1 MAQNNEPED
10 ILASE
15 ATTDTEWEEDS
26 EEEVPE
32 AEDGHPD
39 QINWL
44 FSMLFGS
51 AHVTFDD
58 HGAQFLKK
66 AKLPDNGRFQ
76 PPKLSQL
83 AAAQHLR
90 NLFVR
95 KWVESHLWILGP
107 NGVWTVG
114 AHEEA
119 MSILNKDDD
128 EAYQDALNSYRA
140 DMN

>member
-1 MAQNNEPED
+1 MAQNNEPD
-10 ILASE
+10 DVLASE
-15 ATTDTEWEEDS
+15 ATTDSEWEES
-26 EEEVPE
+26 EEDVPE
-32 AEDGHPD
+32 AEENHPEH
-39 QINWL
+39 INWL
-44 FSMLFGS
+44 LAMFYGS
-51 AHVTFDD
+51 AHVLFDH

-66 AKLPDNGRFQ
+66 AKLPENGLFQ
-76 PPKLSQL
+76 PAKLSQL

-95 KWVESHLWILGP
+95 KWVQSHLWILGP

-114 AHEEA
+114 EHEAA

-128 EAYQDALNSYRA
+128 EAYQDALTSFRA

>member
-1 MAQNNEPED
+1 MDLNNEPED
-10 ILASE
+10 VLASE
-15 ATTDTEWEEDS
+15 ATTDSEWEEDS
-26 EEEVPE
+26 EEEVP
-32 AEDGHPD
+32 DGQD
-39 QINWL
+39 QINFL
-44 FSMLFGS
+44 MSMLYGS

-66 AKLPDNGRFQ
+66 AQLPENGLFQ
-76 PPKLSQL
+76 PAKLSQL

-95 KWVESHLWILGP
+95 KWVQSHLWILGP

-114 AHEEA
+114 AHEDA

>member
-1 MAQNNEPED
+1 MAHNNAPED

-15 ATTDTEWEEDS
+15 ASTESEWEDES

-32 AEDGHPD
+32 GGDGQE

-44 FSMLFGS
+44 ISMLYGS
-51 AHVTFDD
+51 AHVTFSH

-66 AKLPDNGRFQ
+66 AQLPENGLYQ

-90 NLFVR
+90 NLFVH
-95 KWVESHLWILGP
+95 KWVNSHLWILGP

-114 AHEEA
+114 AHEDA
-119 MSILNKDDD
+119 MSILSKDDE
-128 EAYQDALNSYRA
+128 EAYQDALNSFRA
-140 DMN
+140 DMK